1 MSLLG
6 IVASSKYIVSGPPV
20 AGYKLWLDASDAT
33 SITASGGAV
42 SQWNDKSGNASNFTQ
57 GTGADQPTTGSRTI
71 NGLNVI
77 DFDGT
82 NDYLLCPS
90 SSGLF
95 NYLHNST
102 GGTTFIVGIR
112 ETTGGVM
119 HGNGGGSSAQIGHYH
134 AINASADTDLLITN
148 GNAGLTSA
156 LQFGLT
162 AMGTTAFYLTNKWDA
177 NNATA
182 ANRLKESRN
191 GAAFTG
197 ANIQTQ
203 AASNSNASHSLAI
216 GADYTNGSANAF
228 WNGAFGEIIFYEG
241 ILSSGDITDV
251 QDYLATKWGI

>member
-1 MSLLG
+1 MSILG
-6 IVASSKYIVSGPPV
+6 IISSSQYVVKGPPV
-20 AGYKLWLDASDAT
+20 SGYKLWLDATDAT

-57 GTGADQPTTGSRTI
+57 GTGANQPTTGSRTI
-71 NGLNVI
+71 NSLNVI

-82 NDYLLCPS
+82 NDFLLCPS

-119 HGNGGGSSAQIGHYH
+119 HGNGGGGSATIGHYH
-134 AINASADTDLLITN
+134 AINASANTDLLITN
-148 GNAGLTSA
+148 GNSGLTSA
-156 LQFGLT
+156 LQFDLT
-162 AMGTTAFYLTNKWDA
+162 AMGTTAFYLTNKWDG

-203 AASNSNASHSLAI
+203 AASNSNASQSLAI
-216 GADYTNGSANAF
+216 GADYTGGSAGAF

-241 ILSSGDITDV
+241 ILSSGDITSV
-251 QDYLATKWGI
+251 QSYLASKWGI